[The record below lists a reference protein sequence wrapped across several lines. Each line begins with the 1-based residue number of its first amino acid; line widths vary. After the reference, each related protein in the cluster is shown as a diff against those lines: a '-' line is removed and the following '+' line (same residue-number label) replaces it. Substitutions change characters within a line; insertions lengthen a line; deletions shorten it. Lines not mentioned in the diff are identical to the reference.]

1 MRATFLCLRKKLPA
15 SCQIVVYL
23 LWVLDKLR
31 LRKVNAAKAVG
42 PDCVPPW
49 VLKTFHEELAPVLCD
64 IFNTCIQHNI
74 FPKQWKEAIVKA
86 VPKKAKPSFPA
97 DYRQISL
104 LSCVGKVFE
113 GILRD
118 AILEDTV
125 TKIEPSQHSFMRN
138 RSTDTALIQI
148 LQHWLE
154 ALNSSPK
161 MDIHAVFVDFTQAF
175 DTTKHYQLLYSLADL
190 HVRRPLW
197 LIVRSYLS
205 NREQRVKWGSSVSNS
220 FPVSAGVPQGGLLSP
235 LLFVI
240 CINSLD
246 SYLPPS
252 VIPVKYADDLT
263 ITEFLMGSLPGLT
276 QKALD
281 SVVEWGQ
288 EFTLAMNE
296 GKTVDMVI
304 IARRE
309 NNIPSPPSSVIS
321 GHAINRVSTFKLLGV
336 QISSDLSWDAHVK

>member
-1 MRATFLCLRKKLPA
+1 MEGDKSDMVSQDQNIMQRECDTLARHFASVWNYASHISLSEEEVTCKLSNCSVPPL
-15 SCQIVVYL
+15 SIGQV
-23 LWVLDKLR
+23 KTR
-31 LRKVNAAKAVG
+31 LRKVNAAKAAG

-125 TKIEPSQHSFMRN
+125 TQIEPSQHGFMRN

-148 LQHWLE
+148 LQHWHE

-175 DTTKHYQLLYSLADL
+175 DTN
-190 HVRRPLW
+190 
-197 LIVRSYLS
+197 IVNCY
-205 NREQRVKWGSSVSNS
+205 
-220 FPVSAGVPQGGLLSP
+220 
-235 LLFVI
+235 
-240 CINSLD
+240 
-246 SYLPPS
+246 
-252 VIPVKYADDLT
+252 IP
-263 ITEFLMGSLPGLT
+263 
-276 QKALD
+276 
-281 SVVEWGQ
+281 
-288 EFTLAMNE
+288 
-296 GKTVDMVI
+296 
-304 IARRE
+304 
-309 NNIPSPPSSVIS
+309 
-321 GHAINRVSTFKLLGV
+321 
-336 QISSDLSWDAHVK
+336 